1 MDAGLFVDAD
11 CSGDCRSSRAG
22 HSNGN
27 RSRSSVCK
35 NRRSLEWRA
44 FQPEIPGVPVRP
56 RRGIHSVFW
65 CSIFGKST
73 YRPRLFVDSHPD
85 RFLADIPRR
94 TLSVRRGLRCGSWIS
109 LRSAYGT
116 AFSSRNRKS
125 AIENRKLDGGGGEI
139 RTHEAFR
146 PAGFQDQC
154 NQPLCH
160 PSRNR
165 SGSTCLVARNEQLD
179 SRRSHFFPIGTVP
192 AEKFIQ
198 SLDIGLVKINK
209 IFSLVTGDFACIR
222 RRTGFYIV

>member
-1 MDAGLFVDAD
+1 MDADLFVDAD

-73 YRPRLFVDSHPD
+73 YWPRLFVDSHPD

-116 AFSSRNRKS
+116 ASSPNRRSQVANRKLSWRRGRDSNSRGLSACRFSRPVQSTALPPLPKSIGLHMPLSREKSSLIPEDHTFFQLEQSQPRSFSSRS
-125 AIENRKLDGGGGEI
+125 ISDL
-139 RTHEAFR
+139 
-146 PAGFQDQC
+146 
-154 NQPLCH
+154 
-160 PSRNR
+160 
-165 SGSTCLVARNEQLD
+165 
-179 SRRSHFFPIGTVP
+179 
-192 AEKFIQ
+192 
-198 SLDIGLVKINK
+198 
-209 IFSLVTGDFACIR
+209 
-222 RRTGFYIV
+222 